1 MIFILL
7 PAFNE
12 EKNIEAVLKDID
24 ATLSAIKLPAHIV
37 VINDGSSDRT
47 SELAKAFSSYNK
59 IDVID
64 FKMNCGVGAV
74 FRRGISWV
82 TRQAENDDILI
93 TLDCDCTHPAEIFSS
108 LIAKIRS
115 GCDLSI
121 ASRYHRTSRIVK
133 LPPLRALLSNSVNY
147 ILKIFFPIAG
157 IKDYTTF
164 FRAYRM
170 EILKQAQTLYGDKFI
185 ESRGFVSMAEILVKI
200 SKFAP
205 KMDEVGVNLRFDRRQ
220 GKSKMKIARTI
231 LEYWGLITREKCR
244 ELTAFFKNKVID
256 KKKADF

>member
-12 EKNIEAVLKDID
+12 EKNIEAVLKDVD

-157 IKDYTTF
+157 K
-164 FRAYRM
+164 
-170 EILKQAQTLYGDKFI
+170 K
-185 ESRGFVSMAEILVKI
+185 
-200 SKFAP
+200 
-205 KMDEVGVNLRFDRRQ
+205 
-220 GKSKMKIARTI
+220 GKEETI
-231 LEYWGLITREKCR
+231 
-244 ELTAFFKNKVID
+244 
-256 KKKADF
+256 